1 MAFLLL
7 ASDLAVVLVEVAAHL
22 FVLGLDVLEVL
33 FAGVEIVLPPARVIP
48 AIARI
53 QYKEVSKCLYI
64 STRIQPDSPMGGR
77 FYYRTSPSEKT
88 KKPKCWVATYNF

>member
-7 ASDLAVVLVEVAAHL
+7 AGDLAVVLVEVAAHL

-48 AIARI
+48 AIAKM
-53 QYKEVSKCLYI
+53 YKEVSKCLYI
-64 STRIQPDSPMGGR
+64 STQIQPDSPMGGR

-88 KKPKCWVATYNF
+88 KKPKSCVATYNF